1 MIGVTLVSVAA
12 GCLGQQSDNSSTYCS
27 LIRDKLIGQRGTNIE
42 QILLAMGATQ
52 VERDPRFNPG
62 FETWTWFL
70 DDEPHV
76 TQFWSDVV
84 VWVRVFPNQLSVA
97 QVVAEVGEPRFGSP
111 SISTGRYS
119 LEFPERG
126 LRVTAVAG
134 PDGVPRKSDR
144 VDRLT
149 CAPPG
154 DLQAFGANVDGLPPP
169 PDSDLRWRGFGIPL
183 RSDP

>member
-1 MIGVTLVSVAA
+1 MIGVIIVTVAS
-12 GCLGQQSDNSSTYCS
+12 GCFGQQSGNSSTYCS
-27 LIRDKLIGQRGTNIE
+27 LIRDKLIGQRGANIE

-52 VERDPRFNPG
+52 VARDTRFNPG

-76 TQFWSDVV
+76 TQFWSDVI
-84 VWVRVFPNQLSVA
+84 VWVRVFPEQLSVD
-97 QVVAEVGEPRFGSP
+97 QVLAEVGEPRFGSP

-144 VDRLT
+144 VDRFT

-154 DLQAFGANVDGLPPP
+154 DLQTFATNVDGLPPP
-169 PDSDLRWRGFGIPL
+169 PDSELGWKGFGVPL
-183 RSDP
+183 PVNP